1 MVLTFQRMNILQIKR
16 IKFACI
22 CYIVIIKYIIV
33 VRFFLNMQAK
43 SIIIPVLKKGDASD
57 PKNYRGITLVSCFCK
72 LFSSTLNKFL
82 LTWFDS
88 NNVITDAKFGYHPQ
102 RGKAEA
108 KFSLSTIIN
117 MSLQKKKGDVVVQ
130 ILRKNLIQL
139 NQSNFEKKNVVLV
152 LQVNC
157 LVLKGLS
164 TKI

>member
-1 MVLTFQRMNILQIKR
+1 MVLTFQRMNIFQIKR
-16 IKFACI
+16 LKFACI

-72 LFSSTLNKFL
+72 FFSSTLNQFL

-108 KFSLSTIIN
+108 IFSLSTIIN

-139 NQSNFEKKNVVLV
+139 NQSNFEKKIVVLV